1 MNALLLA
8 DGRVHRP
15 FNWVFSLAV
24 TDGGTGNDPTLRLVE
39 WPSLAVYEGD
49 TVNGNMNN
57 GTFVSQSVPGFDP
70 SECQNVSIITSQL
83 LSRDPY
89 IGARVIS

>member
-8 DGRVHRP
+8 DGRVQRP
-15 FNWVFSLAV
+15 FNWVFSLSI

-39 WPSLAVYEGD
+39 WPSVAVYEAD
-49 TVNGNMNN
+49 AVNGNMNN
-57 GTFVSQSVPGFDP
+57 GTFVSQSVPEFDP
-70 SECQNVSIITSQL
+70 SGCQDVSVITSHL

-89 IGARVIS
+89 IGARIIS